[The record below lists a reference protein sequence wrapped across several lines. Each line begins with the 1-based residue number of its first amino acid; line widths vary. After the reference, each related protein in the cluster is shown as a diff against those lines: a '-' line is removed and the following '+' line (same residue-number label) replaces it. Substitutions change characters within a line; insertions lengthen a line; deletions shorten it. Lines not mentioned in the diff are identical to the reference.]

1 MDELHHNLEVR
12 PYNNTTVSNFWGA
25 LHSRWFFIYR
35 LKGSAT
41 SRV

>member
-1 MDELHHNLEVR
+1 MNITKNAKIIIHRL
-12 PYNNTTVSNFWGA
+12 
-25 LHSRWFFIYR
+25 SRWFFIYR

>member
-1 MDELHHNLEVR
+1 MNSIYSYILNRKASPPDIIIIHRL
-12 PYNNTTVSNFWGA
+12 
-25 LHSRWFFIYR
+25 SRWFFIYR